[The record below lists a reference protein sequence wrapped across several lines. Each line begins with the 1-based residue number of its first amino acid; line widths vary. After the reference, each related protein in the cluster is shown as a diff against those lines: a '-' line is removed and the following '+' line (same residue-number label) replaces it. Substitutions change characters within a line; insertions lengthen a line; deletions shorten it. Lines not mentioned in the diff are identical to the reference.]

1 MNKKDS
7 FKMDKDYDVQND
19 VLYLHVIDDYEY
31 KESLEIG
38 GNIIVDFDKNYV
50 PVALEILDAS
60 KFLNVSKF
68 SLKNL
73 IKWDMNIQVTEDS
86 IKVKASFIVP
96 VRQKEVEKPLLAEAM
111 NDINLPI
118 IQTHFNLA
126 EA

>member
-31 KESLEIG
+31 KESLEIE

>member
-1 MNKKDS
+1 
-7 FKMDKDYDVQND
+7 
-19 VLYLHVIDDYEY
+19 
-31 KESLEIG
+31 
-38 GNIIVDFDKNYV
+38 
-50 PVALEILDAS
+50 
-60 KFLNVSKF
+60 
-68 SLKNL
+68 
-73 IKWDMNIQVTEDS
+73 MNIQVTEDS

>member
-31 KESLEIG
+31 KESLEIE
-38 GNIIVDFDKNYV
+38 GNIIVDFDRNYV